1 MYPHRT
7 IFTFYSIAFAPWMV
21 LTLVYVFTLVVGPK
35 DELDPRARRWSIG
48 VVSGVVG
55 LAVLVGAFFYPIWT
69 GMVVP
74 YWFWHAH
81 MWLTTWI

>member
-1 MYPHRT
+1 
-7 IFTFYSIAFAPWMV
+7 V

-35 DELDPRARRWSIG
+35 DELDPRARRWAVG
-48 VVSGVVG
+48 VVAAIVG
-55 LAVLVGAFFYPIWT
+55 LAVAVGAFFYPIWT

-74 YWFWHAH
+74 YGFWHAH

>member
-1 MYPHRT
+1 
-7 IFTFYSIAFAPWMV
+7 
-21 LTLVYVFTLVVGPK
+21 
-35 DELDPRARRWSIG
+35 